1 MNKYRA
7 KKVSLDGYV
16 FDSKAEARR
25 YGELKLVLRAKGIN
39 RLRVHQR
46 FPLFVNGIKIATYIA
61 DFTYYEQKHND
72 GLVVEDV
79 KSPVTAKL
87 PAFRMKK
94 KLMLALYGIEIKEV
108 RA

>member
-25 YGELKLVLRAKGIN
+25 YAELRLMQKSYDIEVLQ
-39 RLRVHQR
+39 VHPI
-46 FPLFVNGIKIATYIA
+46 FKLFVNGIKIASYIA
-61 DFTYYEQKHND
+61 DFRYVDLHKKK
-72 GLVVEDV
+72 LIVEDV
-79 KSPVTAKL
+79 KSPATAKL

-94 KLMLALYGIEIKEV
+94 KLMLALYGIEVKEV

>member
-7 KKVSLDGYV
+7 KKVSLDGFL

-25 YGELKLVLRAKGIN
+25 YAELRLMQKSHDIEVLQ
-39 RLRVHQR
+39 VHPIFQ
-46 FPLFVNGIKIATYIA
+46 LFVNGIKIASYIA
-61 DFTYYEQKHND
+61 DFRYVDLHKKK
-72 GLVVEDV
+72 LIVEDV

-94 KLMLALYGIEIKEV
+94 KLMLALYGIEVKEV

>member
-7 KKVSLDGYV
+7 KKVSLKGYT

-25 YGELKLVLRAKGIN
+25 FGELMLLERAKKIIS
-39 RLRVHQR
+39 LEVH
-46 FPLFVNGIKIATYIA
+46 PTYHLNVNGQNIGKYIG
-61 DFTYYEQKHND
+61 DFRYIDPRTNYTI
-72 GLVVEDV
+72 VEDV

-87 PAFRMKK
+87 PAFKMKK
-94 KLMLALYGIEIKEV
+94 KLMLALYGIEVKEV

>member
-25 YGELKLVLRAKGIN
+25 YGEL
-39 RLRVHQR
+39 RLMLKSKDITHLEIHRKYI
-46 FPLFVNGIKIATYIA
+46 LTVNDVGVAIYVA
-61 DFTYYEQKHND
+61 DFGYFDVRKNEWI
-72 GLVVEDV
+72 VEDV

-87 PAFRMKK
+87 PAFKMKK
-94 KLMLALYGIEIKEV
+94 KLMLALYGIEVKEV

>member
-25 YGELKLVLRAKGIN
+25 YAELKLMFRAGEIN
-39 RLRVHQR
+39 RLKVHPR

-61 DFTYYEQKHND
+61 DFTYYDQKRND
-72 GLVVEDV
+72 GLVIEDV

-87 PAFRMKK
+87 PAFKMKK
-94 KLMLALYGIEIKEV
+94 KLMLALYGIEVKEV

>member
-7 KKVSLDGYV
+7 KKVSLDGHV

-25 YGELKLVLRAKGIN
+25 YGELRLMQKSDDIADLRI
-39 RLRVHQR
+39 HPI
-46 FPLFVNGIKIATYIA
+46 FPLVVNGTKISSYVA
-61 DFTYYEQKHND
+61 DFRYYDSYKNCW
-72 GLVVEDV
+72 VVEDV

-87 PAFRMKK
+87 PAFIMKK
-94 KLMLALYGIEIKEV
+94 KLMLALYGIEVKEV